1 MNNNCIVR
9 LMNVQ
14 LKACEGKGGM
24 MRNELKMIR
33 LQKWAGAERPEK
45 VNPSAG
51 SVSLLFFHRVPNR
64 GM

>member
-1 MNNNCIVR
+1 
-9 LMNVQ
+9 
-14 LKACEGKGGM
+14 M